1 MSTWCAVCA
10 WPLKDADRA
19 CNMCGAPVQGLAP
32 QPVLAFQAGGS
43 SRPSP
48 PGAPALAV
56 FPSGSSPWPS
66 GPGPVEVF
74 ISHVPADERHRARL
88 EVHLGL
94 MMRQGLL
101 RTCHRG
107 RVRAGEV
114 VDAAVAA
121 SLEGSWLVLL
131 LVSADYLASEECFA
145 CEVLHALI
153 RHERREAQVVPV
165 LLHACDWASAPFGRL
180 MVLPTGSKPVSSW
193 RNRNEAWADVAR
205 GIRRLVE
212 ARAKSALAMREIG
225 FGSPPTFGSPRMFG
239 GPPMAAPSPPTEG
252 SVPGAAGSVDG
263 RAIEGGGR
271 YAPAIEEGDRYPLSP
286 WSRPP
291 PLGAPAL
298 SWPGS
303 SDTRTDGG
311 ALSPRRHTRLLLPAP
326 PVDFLG
332 REDDISDLLQ
342 NLGPAGAAIIG
353 PAGVGKTTLALR
365 LALELEPHYAERRIH
380 VELGG
385 AGPMSLHPTLAMV
398 RVLEKIIA
406 GFKPPGDAATLE
418 AMYRHTLSSTP
429 ALLLLDD
436 ARDPEQV
443 APLVAGCTRSLFLV
457 MSSQPL
463 ALPGLYT
470 RQLGALSA
478 DDACALARALAPRLD
493 EVGAG
498 ALAAQCQFLPLAI
511 RVAASAL
518 AAEATLAP
526 ADHLDR
532 LRAALRRLPPAE
544 AALCSSVDLL
554 PRGLQQTWCRLG
566 ELDEDFDATGVAQVS
581 GVTPELAHEQ
591 LRELETRAL
600 VDRDPTQDR
609 WSMHELAR
617 GHARRHGY
625 DCAAPGLVSGRNAG

>member
-10 WPLKDADRA
+10 WLLEDADRA
-19 CNMCGAPVQGLAP
+19 CIRCGAPVQGLAA
-32 QPVLAFQAGGS
+32 QPALAFQAGGFS
-43 SRPSP
+43 GPSP
-48 PGAPALAV
+48 PGSPALATL
-56 FPSGSSPWPS
+56 PGGSSPWPP

-153 RHERREAQVVPV
+153 RHERSEAQVVPV

-212 ARAKSALAMREIG
+212 ARAKSALATHEIC
-225 FGSPPTFGSPRMFG
+225 FG
-239 GPPMAAPSPPTEG
+239 GPPMGAPLPLSPGFE
-252 SVPGAAGSVDG
+252 PGAFGHGDG
-263 RAIEGGGR
+263 RAIEEGSR
-271 YAPAIEEGDRYPLSP
+271 YAPSP
-286 WSRPP
+286 WPP
-291 PLGAPAL
+291 PPPQGAPAL

-303 SDTRTDGG
+303 SDTRTDSG
-311 ALSPRRHTRLLLPAP
+311 APAPRRPPRPLLPAP
-326 PVDFLG
+326 PADFLG

-436 ARDPEQV
+436 ARDPEHV

-478 DDACALARALAPRLD
+478 DDACALARAFAPRLD
-493 EVGAG
+493 EAGAR
-498 ALAAQCQFLPLAI
+498 ALAAQCQSLPLAI

-554 PRGLQQTWCRLG
+554 PRGLQQTWCGLG
-566 ELDEDFDATGVAQVS
+566 ELDEDFDATVVAQVS
-581 GVTPELAHEQ
+581 GVTPELAREQ